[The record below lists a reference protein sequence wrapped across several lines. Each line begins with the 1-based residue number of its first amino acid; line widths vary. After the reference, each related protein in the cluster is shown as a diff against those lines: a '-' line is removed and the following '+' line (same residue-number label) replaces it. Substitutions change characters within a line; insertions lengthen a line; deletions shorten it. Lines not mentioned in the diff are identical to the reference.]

1 MRVGF
6 EPTKSYQPL
15 HAFQACALNHSA
27 TSPTAIGDHAL
38 DLAVQAAEPIEAV
51 PHFQRMSQAKCWAA
65 WCDWTN
71 LPTGLNEIMRLWA
84 HIVAWAALIVA
95 LLIAMRDGVSSL
107 EQETLVIR
115 RVGQIWFEI
124 DPPSLNLAQ
133 AVVERYAAPWLWDDV
148 IIHILQLPAV
158 AIFAV
163 IGVAFMVL
171 SRSSRRGGRPF
182 SRKKKA

>member
-1 MRVGF
+1 
-6 EPTKSYQPL
+6 
-15 HAFQACALNHSA
+15 
-27 TSPTAIGDHAL
+27 
-38 DLAVQAAEPIEAV
+38 
-51 PHFQRMSQAKCWAA
+51 
-65 WCDWTN
+65 
-71 LPTGLNEIMRLWA
+71 MRLWA

-163 IGVAFMVL
+163 LGVAFMVL

-182 SRKKKA
+182 ARKKKA